1 MNRLTSTKY
10 IATSNVIKR
19 VVFWG
24 LLSVFLVVFAIVAP
38 HLTTH
43 DPIATDLHA
52 VNQAPTSEYLLGTDA
67 VGRCILCR
75 ILAGTQSSLLAA
87 LAVVV
92 LCFVIGSLLGAIS
105 GFIGG
110 KTDSVFM
117 RITDAFMAFPQ
128 LVLSIAIAGLL
139 GGGLVDAVI
148 ALCVPGW
155 TRFARL
161 ARGQVLALKGRTF
174 VQAEQMS
181 GLSKPMIAIKH
192 VFPSVLPVLL
202 VTACLDFGSTILNLA
217 GLSFLGLGALPPAPE
232 LGSMINQAAA
242 TFQLTPWAVFAPG
255 AMIFILV
262 LVFNM
267 LGDAVNDFLG
277 SKQENI
283 DIEQHGTRLFFHR
296 SRTKAAAQSK
306 LYESY

>member
-1 MNRLTSTKY
+1 MNRLTSVKY
-10 IATSNVIKR
+10 IATSSVVKR

-24 LLSVFLVVFAIVAP
+24 LLSVLLIVFAIVAP
-38 HLTTH
+38 YVTIH
-43 DPIATDLHA
+43 DPIATNLNA
-52 VNQAPTSEYLLGTDA
+52 VNQAPSSEYLLGTDA

-87 LAVVV
+87 LIVVA
-92 LCFVIGSLLGAIS
+92 LCFVVGSLLGAIC

-128 LVLSIAIAGLL
+128 LVLSIAVAGLL
-139 GGGLVDAVI
+139 GGGLVNAVI

-174 VQAEQMS
+174 IQAEQMS
-181 GLSKPMIAIKH
+181 GLSKPMIAVKH
-192 VFPSVLPVLL
+192 IFPSVVPVLF

-217 GLSFLGLGALPPAPE
+217 GLSFLGLGALPPTPE

-267 LGDAVNDFLG
+267 FGDAVNDFLG

-283 DIEQHGTRLFFHR
+283 DIEKGDTMLLFHR
-296 SRTKAAAQSK
+296 SRSKAAAQSK
-306 LYESY
+306 LYEGY